1 MKKNGILK
9 SLGILLLIYV
19 ILSWIIPTG
28 YYNNSTFT
36 TNTILPV
43 GLVNIIKYPIM
54 LFTSE
59 LFSLITVCFII
70 IGGFYGVM
78 KKTGLYSKL
87 VDSVCYK
94 FKNNEEI
101 FLILAITVLALL
113 SSLTS
118 LTLPLFVFVPF
129 VIGVILVM
137 GYNKITALLSSVG
150 AILVGNM
157 ASTYGFNVA
166 GYVNFFYN
174 TELNNGILLKIIL
187 FVLLTGGLILFVLML
202 NKNNKLKKP
211 VKEEIKEIPYY
222 EEKKKNNSKLLI
234 PVIIMIITFILIMV
248 GMYNWELGLDIKF
261 FNELYK
267 SISEIEYNNIP
278 IVTYLIGN
286 IGAIGYW
293 RNYELAFI
301 LVILSFIIGK
311 IGKLTL
317 EEIIES
323 FLDGAKKMLPVA
335 IYAIFTNIIF
345 LFMASTEYTFYATI
359 CNFFFNLSDKLGAL
373 SVGIVSAIGGVLY
386 NDFPY
391 MLNIISTQTIVT
403 YDNLALVTFIQ
414 YAVHGLVQLIAPTSV
429 LLVAGL
435 TYLDISYKE
444 YLKNVWK
451 YLVGALVIIMALAV
465 IISFI

>member
-9 SLGILLLIYV
+9 ALGILLLIYV

-28 YYNNSTFT
+28 YYSNSTFT

-70 IGGFYGVM
+70 IGGLYGVM

-87 VDSVCYK
+87 VDSVCSK

-222 EEKKKNNSKLLI
+222 EEKKKNNNKLLI
-234 PVIIMIITFILIMV
+234 PIIIMIITFILIMV

-286 IGAIGYW
+286 I
-293 RNYELAFI
+293 
-301 LVILSFIIGK
+301 
-311 IGKLTL
+311 
-317 EEIIES
+317 
-323 FLDGAKKMLPVA
+323 VA
-335 IYAIFTNIIF
+335 I
-345 LFMASTEYTFYATI
+345 
-359 CNFFFNLSDKLGAL
+359 
-373 SVGIVSAIGGVLY
+373 
-386 NDFPY
+386 
-391 MLNIISTQTIVT
+391 
-403 YDNLALVTFIQ
+403 
-414 YAVHGLVQLIAPTSV
+414 
-429 LLVAGL
+429 
-435 TYLDISYKE
+435 
-444 YLKNVWK
+444 
-451 YLVGALVIIMALAV
+451 
-465 IISFI
+465 